1 VRRLAYLLVLAA
13 SLPSGGLAASP
24 GEMQALEQ
32 AWHRCLREAQTHQP
46 PGQSRAGD
54 TRNTLD
60 ECKEHE
66 DAFVA
71 ALMSDRP
78 ASLWARAWAAV
89 VEPLTTWIGA
99 PRR

>member
-1 VRRLAYLLVLAA
+1 MRRLAHLFVLAA
-13 SLPSGGLAASP
+13 ILPTVAAAASP

-46 PGQSRAGD
+46 LGQSRAGD

-71 ALMSDRP
+71 ALMNDRP
-78 ASLWARAWAAV
+78 VSLWARAWATV
-89 VEPLTTWIGA
+89 VEPLTTWIGL

>member
-1 VRRLAYLLVLAA
+1 MRRLAFVLVLAA
-13 SLPSGGLAASP
+13 SLPTVAPAASP
-24 GEMQALEQ
+24 GEMHALEQ

-78 ASLWARAWAAV
+78 ASLWARAWAAF
-89 VEPLTTWIGA
+89 VEPITTWIGS